1 MLAPRLLFP
10 GRMLQRF
17 GLLLCPLV
25 LACGGAPDPL
35 ERGAASINPGGLPV
49 GSLCADHAECESD
62 ACGYAG
68 LCVARRSEVVHA
80 GGDTCGPGEEEG
92 EHESCARTLSV
103 PLADG
108 SSAELDKYVITAGR
122 MRAFVERTGGD
133 LRSFVNNLG
142 PDPRWDP
149 TWTERLPSTMDEL
162 YDALGPWNGNGCY
175 FDGEGAR
182 TYWLPDAVNQ
192 AFPDSPHQYSQDVLD
207 QKAMNCVSF
216 YLLQA
221 FCIWDGGRLASL
233 DELYAAWGSATYP
246 WGEEAWDETRVVHNF
261 NYAYPAEA
269 LDRTSYVSAP
279 GRRPAGNGPYGHAD
293 LAGLL
298 FQISSSV
305 VVDDIVSWSRSGS
318 FEGHEPGVGWTDG
331 MARVYWAAGGRCT
344 YLGQ

>member
-1 MLAPRLLFP
+1 MFQRL
-10 GRMLQRF
+10 

-25 LACGGAPDPL
+25 FACGSDLYPL
-35 ERGAASINPGGLPV
+35 ESGRSAVNPGGLPV
-49 GSLCADHAECESD
+49 GALCADHAECESD

-68 LCVARRSEVVHA
+68 LCVARRSEIFHA

-108 SSAELDKYVITAGR
+108 TSAEVDKYVITAGR

-133 LRSFVNNLG
+133 LQTFVNRLG

-149 TWTERLPSTMDEL
+149 SWTERLPSAMDQL

-175 FDGEGAR
+175 FDGQGAR
-182 TYWLPDAVNQ
+182 TYWLPDGVNQ
-192 AFPDSPHQYSQDVLD
+192 GFPDSPHRYSQDVLD

-233 DELYAAWGSATYP
+233 DELYAAWGPATFP
-246 WGEEAWDETRVVHNF
+246 WGDELWDDTRVVHNF
-261 NYAYPAEA
+261 NYAYPADV
-269 LDRTSYVSAP
+269 LDRTSHIAAP

-293 LAGLL
+293 LAGLV

-305 VVDDIVSWSRSGS
+305 VVDDIVSWSRAGS

-344 YLGQ
+344 YLGL